1 VSTVRVP
8 DIGDFT
14 DVPVIEL
21 LVAVGDQ
28 VGVEDPLL
36 TLESDKATMDVPAPE
51 AGTVEEILVEVGDTV
66 SEGTPIV
73 RLSGGEGK
81 GAAADEGAEPA
92 AATAEPEPERVPAG
106 SAAAAPDP
114 SAGSGS
120 ARLVVIGSGP
130 AGYTAAFRAAD
141 LGLEVILVES
151 FEALGGVCLNVG
163 CIPSKALLHAARVI
177 AEAEEAAEFG
187 VAFGKPEIDL
197 RRLSR
202 WKDEVVGK
210 LTGGLAGLAKRR
222 KVTVITGVARFTSP
236 RSIDVGGT
244 SISFDHCIVA
254 VGSRPIRL
262 PGLPEDPRIID
273 STGALKLDRLPERLL
288 VVGGGIIGLEMA
300 CIYDA
305 LGSRVS
311 VVELTDQLMPGCDRD
326 LVRPLQRRVVERY
339 EAIMLDTA
347 VAGIEPRSSGLEVR
361 FEGEDAPGPELY
373 ERVLVAVGRR
383 ANGDLLD
390 AAAAG
395 IEVGDDGVIAVDQS
409 RRTNVAHIFAVGDVA
424 GEPMLAHKGMREGVV
439 AAEVAAGEDVVYD
452 PRSVPSVAY
461 TDPEVAWTG
470 LTETEAERNGRPFE
484 QGSFPW
490 QASGRAL
497 AVERAEG
504 LTKVLLDPDSRRV
517 IGAGAVGVNAGEL
530 IAEAALAIEMGADAT
545 DLALTVH
552 PHPTLSET
560 VKLAAEAAEGIAT
573 DIYAPKR

>member
-1 VSTVRVP
+1 MIEVRVP